1 MLQGWLLLEH
11 PQLGP
16 LARPQR
22 FADGAESGAESG
34 AWRPGPALCDAA
46 AEGRLEDLRRMLG
59 MLGWPQKMANLQR
72 MKIQEY
78 PGF

>member
-59 MLGWPQKMANLQR
+59 MLGSWGGPKKWR
-72 MKIQEY
+72 ICK
-78 PGF
+78 G